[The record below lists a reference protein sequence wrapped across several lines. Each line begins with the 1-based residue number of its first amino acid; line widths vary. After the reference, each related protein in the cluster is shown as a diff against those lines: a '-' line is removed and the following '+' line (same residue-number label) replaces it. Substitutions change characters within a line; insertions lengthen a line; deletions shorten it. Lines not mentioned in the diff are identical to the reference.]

1 MKTTVKEN
9 KIEKKEEV
17 VLTDAF
23 ALWLHKSKAGNE
35 YLSGTCDENIGNTR
49 LVGYFNTMK
58 KNPKEPDIR
67 IYTLDGEGHQDK
79 EIADLWEN
87 EGKNKV
93 RYLTGTTDEKEKL
106 VGFYG
111 DKEEEKRPYIR
122 VYFN

>member
-1 MKTTVKEN
+1 MRKSMTNEKTNNGKELT
-9 KIEKKEEV
+9 EAF
-17 VLTDAF
+17 VLWIHNA
-23 ALWLHKSKAGNE
+23 KSGKE
-35 YLSGTCDENIGNTR
+35 YLSGFTSELIGKNR

-67 IYTLDGEGHQDK
+67 VYTLDREGHQDK

-87 EGKNKV
+87 ESKANT
-93 RYLTGTTDEKEKL
+93 RYLSGSSDEKEKL

-111 DKEEEKRPYIR
+111 DKKDNKKPYVR

>member
-1 MKTTVKEN
+1 MKKTMTEN
-9 KIEKKEEV
+9 KTENKEV
-17 VLTDAF
+17 QLTEAF

-35 YLSGTCDENIGNTR
+35 YLSGLADESIGNTR

-67 IYTLDGEGHQDK
+67 IYTLDPEGNQDK

-87 EGKNKV
+87 QSKNKTT
-93 RYLTGTTDEKEKL
+93 YLSGISDEKEKL

-111 DKEEEKRPYIR
+111 DNKEDKRPYIR

>member
-1 MKTTVKEN
+1 MRKTMTEN
-9 KIEKKEEV
+9 KTENKEVQMKE
-17 VLTDAF
+17 AF

-35 YLSGTCDENIGNTR
+35 YLSGSCDESIGNTK

-67 IYTLDGEGHQDK
+67 IYTLDPEGHQDK
-79 EIADLWEN
+79 EVADLWEN
-87 EGKNKV
+87 ESKNKT
-93 RYLTGTTDEKEKL
+93 RYLSGTSDEKEKL

-111 DKEEEKRPYIR
+111 DKKEEKRPYIR